1 MAITDGMNPLKPSPI
16 KYEFRYMS
24 LNIAINGRNKT
35 ELVQS
40 TRDRKNTRM
49 KRQVLCCTPPI
60 VVVFAQYADRRK
72 DDAVPTNSNVEMQIL
87 SEICNVRI
95 YISNSHY
102 TLATKNDIICRYQ
115 SIINDVLPFLS

>member
-40 TRDRKNTRM
+40 TNDRKNTRM
-49 KRQVLCCTPPI
+49 NRQVLCSSPPI
-60 VVVFAQYADRRK
+60 VVVFPQYADRRK
-72 DDAVPTNSNVEMQIL
+72 DDAVPTNSSVEMQIL
-87 SEICNVRI
+87 SEICSVRI
-95 YISNSHY
+95 YISNSY
-102 TLATKNDIICRYQ
+102 CNLTIKIDLY
-115 SIINDVLPFLS
+115 